1 MATLA
6 SKIKI
11 DRHYLEGR
19 PPGSLS
25 SSLLTLGKNMH
36 NYQVIKKFHLTQGRR
51 LRSQKPITLL
61 DFQSS
66 MQMLASNI
74 DIIKEYLNNP
84 SSCDRAYIRKLPQL
98 MAEEFGYTIFMIID
112 GLGMEGVNSNVIK
125 EINVK
130 YRSRLLKLATEEDV
144 YQKLKAPK
152 KYPNADTELLE
163 LFESAYALS
172 QEVYDVI
179 ISH

>member
-1 MATLA
+1 
-6 SKIKI
+6 
-11 DRHYLEGR
+11 
-19 PPGSLS
+19 
-25 SSLLTLGKNMH
+25 MH
-36 NYQVIKKFHLTQGRR
+36 NYQIFKKFVLAQNRR

-74 DIIKEYLNNP
+74 NIIKEYLNNP
-84 SSCDRAYIRKLPQL
+84 SSHDRAYIRKLPQL
-98 MAEEFGYTIFMIID
+98 MAEEFGYTIFMIIE
-112 GLGMEGVNSNVIK
+112 GKGMEGVNSNVIE

-130 YRSRLLKLATEEDV
+130 YRSRLFKLAIGEEV

-152 KYPNADTELLE
+152 KYPNAVTELLE
-163 LFESAYALS
+163 LFESAYALT
-172 QEVYDVI
+172 QEVYDII

>member
-1 MATLA
+1 MC
-6 SKIKI
+6 
-11 DRHYLEGR
+11 
-19 PPGSLS
+19 
-25 SSLLTLGKNMH
+25 
-36 NYQVIKKFHLTQGRR
+36 NYQVIKKFHLTQDRR

-74 DIIKEYLNNP
+74 NIIKEYLNNP

-98 MAEEFGYTIFMIID
+98 MAEEFGHTIFMIID
-112 GLGMEGVNSNVIK
+112 GKGMEGVNSNVIE

-130 YRSRLLKLATEEDV
+130 YRSRLYTLATEEEV

-152 KYPNADTELLE
+152 KYPNAVTELLE
-163 LFESAYALS
+163 LFESAYALT
-172 QEVYDVI
+172 QEVYDII